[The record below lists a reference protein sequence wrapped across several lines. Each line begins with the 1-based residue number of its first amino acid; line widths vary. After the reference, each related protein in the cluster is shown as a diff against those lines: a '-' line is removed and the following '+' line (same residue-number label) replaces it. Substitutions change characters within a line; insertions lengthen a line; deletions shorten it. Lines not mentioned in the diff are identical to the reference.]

1 MEDIIGF
8 DEQMSGWFDSF
19 NPFRAVPKPP
29 MPKMIETIK
38 QAKPSSGLLTLAQ
51 RRLRLINKLKAQE
64 ALKRKMSRKR
74 NFWGM

>member
-19 NPFRAVPKPP
+19 NPFRAMPKPP
-29 MPKMIETIK
+29 MPKMIQTIK

-51 RRLRLINKLKAQE
+51 RRLINRLKAQ
-64 ALKRKMSRKR
+64 AIAKRKRNVKR
-74 NFWGM
+74 NFWGI

>member
-19 NPFRAVPKPP
+19 NPFRAMPQPP
-29 MPKMIETIK
+29 MPKMIQTIK
-38 QAKPSSGLLTLAQ
+38 AIPQTSNKPLTLAQ
-51 RRLRLINKLKAQE
+51 RRLINRLKAQ
-64 ALKRKMSRKR
+64 ALAKRKRNVKR